1 MSVNIAI
8 DGPAGAGKSTIAKA
22 CAAKLGYVYVDT
34 GAMYRSIALYMIKHG
49 IDVSDEN
56 LVSSNVSSVALDISY
71 ADGEQRIFLNKIDV
85 TGKIRTPEVSAA
97 ASAVS
102 AYKKVRESLLS
113 MQRDIAAKENVIM
126 DGRDIGT
133 TILPNAD
140 IKIYLTASADVRGN
154 RRYKELTEKGIKV
167 DLESVI
173 NDVKKRDEA
182 DLTRAV
188 SPLRM
193 ASDAI
198 LIDSSDMTIDQV
210 VDKIVN
216 YVNGM
221 IKK

>member
-1 MSVNIAI
+1 MSINIAI

-34 GAMYRSIALYMIKHG
+34 GAMYRSIALYMIEHG
-49 IDVSDEN
+49 IDVSDEK
-56 LVSSNVSSVALDISY
+56 LVSSEVSSVSLDISY
-71 ADGEQRIFLNKIDV
+71 ADGEQRIFLNKKDV
-85 TGKIRTPEVSAA
+85 TDKIRTPEVSAA

-102 AYKKVRESLLS
+102 AYQKVRESLLS
-113 MQRDIAAKENVIM
+113 MQRNIAAKENVIM

-140 IKIYLTASADVRGN
+140 IKIFLTASADVRGM
-154 RRYKELTEKGIKV
+154 RRYKELTQKGIKIE
-167 DLESVI
+167 LESVI
-173 NDVKKRDEA
+173 EDVKKRDKA
-182 DLTRAV
+182 DMTRAV

-198 LIDSSDMTIDQV
+198 LIDSSDMSIDQV
-210 VDKIVN
+210 EEKIVS

>member
-34 GAMYRSIALYMIKHG
+34 GAMYRSIALYMIEHG

-56 LVSSNVSSVALDISY
+56 LVSSNVSSVSLDISY

-85 TGKIRTPEVSAA
+85 TGKIRTPEVSVA

-102 AYKKVRESLLS
+102 AYKKVRESLLY

-154 RRYKELTEKGIKV
+154 RRYKELIEKGMKV